1 MPVSYQAALLLAMK
15 IEYHFPPFF
24 AIATRAVDFFVFHSI
39 QALYINHH
47 LLSNLETFTSCES
60 FKSPKHLPFLCLLS
74 FMRTLVII
82 LPDAINQPKVRLG
95 FWHTSK

>member
-39 QALYINHH
+39 QALYMNAD
-47 LLSNLETFTSCES
+47 LLSNLETFTSCEA
-60 FKSPKHLPFLCLLS
+60 FKLPKSLPFNRLLS
-74 FMRTLVII
+74 FMRIPI
-82 LPDAINQPKVRLG
+82 
-95 FWHTSK
+95 